1 MSTESKRIALSV
13 RIGSEESTSCGWFAI
28 AMAKLKGQSH
38 NLVFLTGKRVRT
50 LVATLAM
57 VVLLCAAGGAQ
68 AIPVSIKLTS
78 DALGLG
84 NSDINKGK
92 TVAPDVPGFITSPT
106 TGQGSILTVQSDGK
120 AGIGTTVPVLVT
132 ITAQTRLDV
141 TEDLPQ
147 WPNDYHAG
155 IIFISKE
162 KNDLPDGKKEGLG
175 VRSFKVDETTGL
187 RELDSKKKHK
197 KKGKKKPDK
206 SGLAKIE
213 GSKHVSGGTSDD
225 TYDWLKPNGAPHV
238 DEAVIFD
245 FNPQFYADALSV
257 EVLLSEFDATDVIN
271 LHIELTSG
279 STFDFDFLQ
288 TTDTSLFEQAGA
300 DKDKLWKLKFSG
312 IGQLQTGDLI
322 QNFTLFAIDD
332 DPLNPRGTAEHFWV
346 TGMTIDAE
354 LIPEPAT
361 ICLLAFGAV
370 LLRRRK
376 K

>member
-1 MSTESKRIALSV
+1 MK
-13 RIGSEESTSCGWFAI
+13 W
-28 AMAKLKGQSH
+28 QSH

-68 AIPVSIKLTS
+68 AVPVSIKLTS

-106 TGQGSILTVQSDGK
+106 AEQGSILTVQSDGK

-225 TYDWLKPNGAPHV
+225 TYDWRKPNGAPHV

-288 TTDTSLFEQAGA
+288 TTDTSLFEQVGA
-300 DKDKLWKLKFSG
+300 DKDKLWKLEFSGFSG
-312 IGQLQTGDLI
+312 IDQLQTDDLI
-322 QNFTLFAIDD
+322 QNFTLFAVDD